1 MEAPEQIQP
10 QKLADYLNVMS
21 KAVFQSGM
29 SWAVV
34 KNKWVGT
41 TEALFDFDPVK
52 LSELTPPDIDQLM
65 TDTRLIRNRK
75 KLEAIAF
82 NASQM
87 LQLEEEFGSLKGYLS
102 SFGEFEATAADLR
115 KRFKFLGDLGA
126 YYFLYVVGE
135 PVPPHDE
142 WQRSRGK

>member
-1 MEAPEQIQP
+1 VEAPEQIQP

-21 KAVFQSGM
+21 KAVSQSGM

-41 TEALFDFDPVK
+41 TEALFDFDPVR
-52 LSELTPPDIDQLM
+52 LAELTPPEIDQLL

-75 KLEAIAF
+75 KLEAIVH
-82 NASQM
+82 NANQM
-87 LQLEEEFGSLKGYLS
+87 LELERQHYGFKNYLT
-102 SFGEFEATAADLR
+102 SFDGFELTAADLR

-135 PVPPHDE
+135 PVPPHEE
-142 WQRSRGK
+142 WQRSHGK